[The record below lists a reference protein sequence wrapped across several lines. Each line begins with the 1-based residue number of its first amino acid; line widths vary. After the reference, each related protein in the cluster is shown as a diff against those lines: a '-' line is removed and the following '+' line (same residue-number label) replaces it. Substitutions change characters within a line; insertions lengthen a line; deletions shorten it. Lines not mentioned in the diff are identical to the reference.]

1 MLQICAPLPCRRR
14 NKLDLDYYE
23 ALEYGDGLRPP
34 KPRRVKDTG
43 AVADAEEA
51 GLDGPLAPFYADE
64 LIVGETA
71 VVKSGKE
78 ATVLC
83 CHSHPRL
90 ERGLLAAKLY
100 RPRSQRNF
108 KNDGIYQQGRTTLDA
123 RADRA
128 IARRTEKGIGM
139 QFGMWIGCEFETLRR
154 LHVAGADVPEAIGQ
168 SGNVILMEYFGE
180 WGRVAPQLQNVRL
193 EPHEVGPLFT
203 QILDNLEI
211 FLDED
216 RVHGDLS
223 AYNVLYWEG
232 RLQII
237 DFPQAVDPMDN
248 PDAFALFSR
257 DLERI
262 TQYFAPYG
270 VRCDTRSLARKMW
283 IDCGRPAPTARQER
297 TL

>member
-1 MLQICAPLPCRRR
+1 MLTTKGELQ
-14 NKLDLDYYE
+14 LDLDYYE
-23 ALEYGDGLRPP
+23 ALEYGEALRPVR
-34 KPRRVKDTG
+34 PRGKKAAT
-43 AVADAEEA
+43 ALADADES
-51 GLDGPLAPFYADE
+51 GTPDGPLAPFFVDE
-64 LIVGETA
+64 LIIGEPA

-78 ATVLC
+78 ASVFC
-83 CHSHPRL
+83 CRSHPRL
-90 ERGLLAAKLY
+90 ERGLLAAKYY

-128 IARRTEKGIGM
+128 IANRTAKGIGM
-139 QFGMWIGCEFETLRR
+139 QFGMWIGCEFETLKR
-154 LHVAGADVPEAIGQ
+154 LHAAGADVPEPVAQ
-168 SGNVILMEYFGE
+168 SGSAILMEYFGE
-180 WGRVAPQLQNVRL
+180 WGQVAPHLHNVRL
-193 EPHEVGPLFT
+193 GSHEVGPIFS

-211 FLDED
+211 MLDED

-232 RLQII
+232 RVQII

-248 PDAFALFSR
+248 PDAYALFVR

-262 TQYFAPYG
+262 YAYFAPYG
-270 VRCDTRSLARKMW
+270 VRCDTRQLARKMW

-297 TL
+297 PL